1 VKADFV
7 AYGRA
12 WHLRTISGICYIDD
26 VIDYETGFHGDLLDA
41 FDSEIIMK
49 ADFVCS
55 SPVKIMCVCDT
66 G

>member
-1 VKADFV
+1 MQ
-7 AYGRA
+7 
-12 WHLRTISGICYIDD
+12 TISGICYIDD

-55 SPVKIMCVCDT
+55 SPVLTANVCMCGCN
-66 G
+66 